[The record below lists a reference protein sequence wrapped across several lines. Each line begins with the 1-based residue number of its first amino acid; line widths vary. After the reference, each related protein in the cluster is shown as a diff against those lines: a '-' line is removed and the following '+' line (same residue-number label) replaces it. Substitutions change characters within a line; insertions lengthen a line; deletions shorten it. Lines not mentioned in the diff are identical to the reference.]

1 MQVKSPSL
9 SAGRDA
15 LFAILNGGRS
25 TAAPAIIQSKLADVM
40 LREFADQ
47 WAEPGGKI
55 TPPESLRYLT
65 HTYLTAH
72 Q

>member
-1 MQVKSPSL
+1 MQVKYPCL
-9 SAGRDA
+9 SGGRDA

-25 TAAPAIIQSKLADVM
+25 TAAPAIIQPKLAEVLM
-40 LREFADQ
+40 KEFSDQ
-47 WAEPGGKI
+47 WVEPGGKG

-65 HTYLTAH
+65 HTFLKAH